1 MAGIF
6 KFFKKDETI
15 QIPQII
21 INKSKTRNGLEF
33 YIQRENK
40 GDFLQFPLQL
50 SILEIKQQ
58 KSIESLEALEELWY
72 EEFLEV
78 SVEGYLLSYNKFYEL
93 PVEIKSILQ
102 IPSVVELDLS
112 VSHVGAIG
120 TSNFKFILEK
130 DYKNWINIQNT
141 SSQIGPWITL
151 ADGTEFLM
159 NKNQY
164 EFEQLLSQAPDPR
177 DRNQIFPFVAKVR
190 KEAKVRNI
198 PLNTYLEKQ
207 EYLFVDQLELD
218 VNYEERE
225 ITLQPK
231 YKQSN
236 LEIDDTVLD
245 YMSNNTA
252 AYYADSIGKKYFVSQ
267 EIHNEANQLS
277 QLPPIRGE
285 QIPKFVENP
294 EAFLPEINSIDM
306 SIFSE
311 RVKSLGIQVYR
322 AQPYVHASEQERGW
336 FDLNI
341 GFTAVDENGES
352 QHHFSDLEMETLINR
367 ARDNGEEFIEWNG
380 NWLKIPENVDGF
392 LEASERVKEQFD
404 VKKGLEISNL
414 PYILEIYENINH
426 LEFNQPL
433 LEVQKTIDDL
443 GVIKPE
449 TPPQLT
455 ATLKPF
461 QTEGYVWMKL
471 LHFRR
476 LGGLLA
482 DDMGLG
488 KTVQVI
494 SFLTYL
500 YQSNQLTPVLI
511 VAPKTLIDNWQKEL
525 EKFAPSL
532 LSSFYI
538 HRGSNRL
545 KNPEVIKQYGITITT
560 YQTLVKDQFVFGQ
573 IDWNAE
579 ICDEA
584 QAIKNP
590 STSASKVLKAMK
602 SRFRIAM
609 TGTPVENG
617 LSELWS
623 IMDFVQPGLLGSL
636 SQFKQEFINQLE
648 TNHES
653 EVEKKLIS
661 KISKVY
667 KRRTK
672 SEELGDQLPP
682 KNIITKKVSMGKIQ
696 AKLYE
701 EVISLVRNKMI
712 DGLEAIQKLKA
723 LSSHPALINDSYLD
737 LPAIEVPKLMET
749 LKIIEDIEQKNEKVL
764 IFTEYIKMQTI
775 LRNAIRDQ
783 FNINPNIINGMTNRR
798 LDVVNWFNSK
808 EGFDVLILSPKA
820 AGTGLTITSANHVI
834 HYTRWWNPAVEN
846 QATDRVYRIGQEKP
860 VHVYYPIVSDKQKI
874 TSNGTVEEIV
884 HKILSEKQALASNV
898 ITTSKKM
905 NIEDEVFNFYLH

>member
-21 INKSKTRNGLEF
+21 IKKNKTRNGLEF
-33 YIQRENK
+33 YIQKENET
-40 GDFLQFPLQL
+40 DFLTFPLQL

-58 KSIESLEALEELWY
+58 KNIELLEALEELWY

-78 SVEGYLLSYNKFYEL
+78 SVQGYLLSYRKFYEL

-102 IPSVVELDLS
+102 IPDEVDLDLRL
-112 VSHVGAIG
+112 SHVGAIG

-130 DYKNWINIQNT
+130 DYQNWINIQST
-141 SSQIGPWITL
+141 STQIGPWITL

-159 NKNQY
+159 NKNHY
-164 EFEQLLSQAPDPR
+164 EFEQLVNQVPDPR
-177 DRNQIFPFVAKVR
+177 DRNQIFPFVARVR

-207 EYLFVDQLELD
+207 EYLFVDQLDID
-218 VNYEERE
+218 VTYEESE
-225 ITLQPK
+225 ISLQPK

-236 LEIDDTVLD
+236 LEIDHSVLD

-252 AYYADSIGKKYFVSQ
+252 AYYSDSIGKKYFVSQ
-267 EIHNEANQLS
+267 EIHHEANQLS
-277 QLPPIRGE
+277 QIPPIRGQ

-294 EAFLPEINSIDM
+294 EAFLPETNSIDM
-306 SIFSE
+306 SVFSE

-322 AQPYVHASEQERGW
+322 AQPYVHASEKERGW
-336 FDLNI
+336 FELNI
-341 GFTAVDENGES
+341 GLTAVDEHGET
-352 QHHFSDLEMETLINR
+352 QHQFSDMEMETLINR

-380 NWLKIPENVDGF
+380 NWLKIPEKADEF
-392 LEASERVKEQFD
+392 LEASKKVNEQFD
-404 VKKGLEISNL
+404 DKKGLEFSNL

-449 TPPQLT
+449 TPPQLL

-494 SFLTYL
+494 TFLTYL
-500 YQSNQLTPVLI
+500 YQTKQLTPVLI
-511 VAPKTLIDNWQKEL
+511 VAPKTLIDNWQNEL

-560 YQTLVKDQFVFGQ
+560 YQTLVKDQFIFGQ
-573 IDWNAE
+573 IDWNAV

-636 SQFKQEFINQLE
+636 SQFKQEFINKLE
-648 TNHES
+648 TNSEK
-653 EVEKKLIS
+653 EVELNLIA

-682 KNIITKKVSMGKIQ
+682 KNLITKEVSMGKIQ

-723 LSSHPALINDSYLD
+723 LSSHPALINEAYLD
-737 LPAIEVPKLMET
+737 LPTAQVPKLMET
-749 LKIIEDIEQKNEKVL
+749 LKMIEDIKQKNEKVL

-860 VHVYYPIVSDKQKI
+860 VYVYYPIVSDKQKR

-884 HKILSEKQALASNV
+884 HKILSEKQELASNV

-905 NIEDEVFNFYLH
+905 NIEEEVFNFYLH